1 MDRGAALP
9 TTGPGKGPSGAP
21 ARAACELAGNTGR
34 GADPRAFLRA
44 TWRTL
49 GSLRLTVVLLAVLG
63 GGVTAATFG
72 GWPMT
77 WPVAVPVALLAG
89 NLGVALFTHQVF
101 RRNAALTV
109 FHVFLIALMLL
120 FALGRLTYFKG
131 KIEVTEGQAFDGVP
145 IEAEQGPWHPN
156 RLDRIELVN
165 ERFEIDYSSDTTIRG
180 TRNAV
185 RWRDAAGHWRD
196 AVIREN
202 EPVVLLGYRIYVT
215 GGKGF
220 APTFVWHADGRSM
233 AGSVHLP
240 RFPSD
245 EHAQQAEWTLPD
257 GHTRAW
263 VALHFDR
270 PPLPPGQVARLVAPA
285 TDGHRIVLR
294 IAGTTG
300 VETRHELRPGESV
313 ALPGGRL
320 AFVGTRL
327 WMGYL
332 LHYDWTVPWL
342 LGVSALATL
351 ALAVHYVGKYGRKD
365 W

>member
-1 MDRGAALP
+1 MERSAAIQASDRATSGASAP
-9 TTGPGKGPSGAP
+9 DRASTVVSQAAP
-21 ARAACELAGNTGR
+21 ARLGMQS
-34 GADPRAFLRA
+34 

-49 GSLRLTVVLLAVLG
+49 GSLRLTVVLLAALAA
-63 GGVTAATFG
+63 GVTAATFG

-77 WPVAVPVALLAG
+77 WPVAIPVALLAG
-89 NLGVALFTHQVF
+89 NLGVALFTHEVF

-120 FALGRLTYFKG
+120 FAFGRLTYFKG

-145 IEAEQGPWHPN
+145 IEAEYGPWHPN

-165 ERFEIDYSSDTTIRG
+165 EHFEIDYSADTTIRG

-185 RWRDAAGHWRD
+185 RWRDAAGHWQD

-220 APTFVWHADGRSM
+220 APTFVWHADGRST

-320 AFVGTRL
+320 EFVGTRL

-342 LGVSALATL
+342 LGVSTLATL
-351 ALAVHYVGKYGRKD
+351 ALAAHYVGKYGRKE